1 MSPREPLLALRIGG
15 LTFALEPGRTYR
27 IGNADH
33 CDVRVDCAE
42 EVALVVEAFS
52 DHARIAQPA
61 SGALTVLRRNGAARL
76 SGIEC
81 AVVADDGEA
90 VLLPDPLLRKT
101 AAVRA
106 TQDAAPAANTVSVSI
121 PTNVRGLAPEATFA
135 DMVAEELR
143 RAPWFAISI
152 VLHGVAFAIAWVVL
166 GALPKPKEPPPRY
179 SFEMAIAPE
188 ESAPTPPAE
197 IPVVPET
204 LDEVDPEPA
213 IEKPGGTEPS
223 EAPADIGLRE
233 PQPDLLV
240 RVGSARVPTLR
251 RADGAGVGAGTGSGS
266 GIGDG
271 NGDVLGGGAG
281 TAAFRKTV
289 SELRKTG
296 LEIVFVFDSTGSM
309 GSSIRATKD
318 GIAQMLDVLRALV
331 PDARF
336 SLVTYRDK
344 GPGEDYLVRSLPLDR
359 DFYAAV
365 NWMQNI
371 EAEGGGD
378 TPEAVLAGMRE
389 SFRQDFRRGARRV
402 VVVAGDAPPHDR
414 DRQSLREVVRR
425 FAAEPNSAVHTLLT
439 SSTNRDAKDAF
450 TEIAKAGRGLC
461 LPIQDHDRLLRQV
474 LTLAFGT
481 NYENDLDAVQKRLAA
496 EQSSPP
502 TWARDLARRGG
513 PDLAAAMAQNPVP
526 SALVHALLRRPSRA
540 ALLELVATLA
550 APASANA
557 QRQAAAHVLQQKLE
571 LRECPIEAENP
582 RPISSS
588 AAAALRQRVLALP
601 E

>member
-1 MSPREPLLALRIGG
+1 M
-15 LTFALEPGRTYR
+15 
-27 IGNADH
+27 
-33 CDVRVDCAE
+33 RVDCAE
-42 EVALVVEAFS
+42 EVALVVEAFA
-52 DHARIAQPA
+52 DHTRIAQPA

-81 AVVADDGEA
+81 AVVADNGEA

-135 DMVAEELR
+135 DMLAEELR
-143 RAPWFAISI
+143 RAPWFAISL

-166 GALPKPKEPPPRY
+166 DALPKPKEPPPRY

-223 EAPADIGLRE
+223 EAPADVGLRE

-240 RVGSARVPTLR
+240 RIGSARVPTLR
-251 RADGAGVGAGTGSGS
+251 RADGAGVGEGTGTGA
-266 GIGDG
+266 GIGEG

-439 SSTNRDAKDAF
+439 SSTNSDAKDAF
-450 TEIAKAGRGLC
+450 TEIAKTGRGLC

-481 NYENDLDAVQKRLAA
+481 SYENDLDAVQQRLAA

-540 ALLELVATLA
+540 ALLELVAMLA

>member
-1 MSPREPLLALRIGG
+1 MRIGG

-27 IGNADH
+27 IGNAEH
-33 CDVRVDCAE
+33 CDVRVDCAD
-42 EVALVVEAFS
+42 EVALVVEAYE
-52 DHARIAQPA
+52 DHARIAQPE
-61 SGALTVLRRNGAARL
+61 SGALTVLRRSGAARL

-81 AVVADDGEA
+81 AVVADEGDA

-101 AAVRA
+101 AAVRVA
-106 TQDAAPAANTVSVSI
+106 QDPAPVASAVASRI
-121 PTNVRGLAPEATFA
+121 APNVRGLAPETTFA
-135 DMVAEELR
+135 DMLAAELR
-143 RAPWFAISI
+143 RAPWFAVSLA
-152 VLHGVAFAIAWVVL
+152 LHGAAFAIAWLVL
-166 GALPKPKEPPPRY
+166 GALPEPKQPPPRY
-179 SFEMAIAPE
+179 SFEVAIAPE
-188 ESAPTPPAE
+188 DSAPKPPAE
-197 IPVVPET
+197 IPVVAET

-213 IEKPGGTEPS
+213 IEPPGGTEPS
-223 EAPADIGLRE
+223 EAPADSGARE

-240 RVGSARVPTLR
+240 RIGSARVPTLR
-251 RADGAGVGAGTGSGS
+251 RANGEGTGVGAGTGAGM
-266 GIGDG
+266 GDG

-309 GSSIRATKD
+309 GSSIRATKE

-344 GPGEDYLVRSLPLDR
+344 GAGEDYLVRSLPLDR

-365 NWMQNI
+365 NWMQSV
-371 EAEGGGD
+371 EAGGGGD
-378 TPEAVLAGMRE
+378 TPEAVLAGLRE

-425 FAAEPNSAVHTLLT
+425 FAAEPNSAVHALLT
-439 SSTNRDAKDAF
+439 SGTNSDAKEAF
-450 TEIAKAGRGLC
+450 AEIAKTGRGLC
-461 LPIQDHDRLLRQV
+461 LPIEDHDRLLRQV
-474 LTLAFGT
+474 LTLAFGAD
-481 NYENDLDAVQKRLAA
+481 YENDLDAVQQRLAA
-496 EQSSPP
+496 ERSSPP

-513 PDLAAAMAQNPVP
+513 PDLTAAFAQNPVP
-526 SALVHALLRRPSRA
+526 SALVHALARRASRA

-550 APASANA
+550 APGSGNA
-557 QRQAAAHVLQQKLE
+557 QRQAAAHVLQQRLE
-571 LRECPIEAENP
+571 LRACPIDPENP
-582 RPISSS
+582 RPIAPS
-588 AAAALRQRVLALP
+588 AAAALRQLVLALP